1 MACEEN
7 LKVYKLDQLP
17 NYPIGNAIL
26 FIRNQSGT
34 AFDLYVTTANGTAVP
49 LNTAQ
54 GITTVTS
61 PNGSIDVSQV
71 DALVELEVSQSL
83 IDLIN
88 GALQVGGNISDLLN
102 DAEYIT
108 DAPQDGNQ
116 YVRQDGEWVEVSIVT
131 DASQIEYINGSITNV
146 QEALDSLL
154 YVTPDITNF
163 TITPSIVEIG
173 TVITNATLN
182 WNLNKTFTSLSINN
196 GVGVIT
202 PSLLTL
208 ALSGLSLSSNT
219 TYTITGGDG
228 TNTDSASASLNFR
241 SRRWWGTS
249 ALDTFTGADIL
260 DLQNSELATNRQ
272 QTRVI
277 NGSGNYIW
285 FAFPTS
291 FGIPTYNVNGLP
303 NTAFTRT
310 TVSHTNAAGN
320 TQDYYVIRTNTVQN
334 GTLTIQIL

>member
-1 MACEEN
+1 MTLTVTQNINKFN
-7 LKVYKLDQLP
+7 LTVTQTNNVVELQPIINTSDSATFVESDPIFNASEAALFVTGDKNKLD
-17 NYPIGNAIL
+17 
-26 FIRNQSGT
+26 S
-34 AFDLYVTTANGTAVP
+34 
-49 LNTAQ
+49 
-54 GITTVTS
+54 
-61 PNGSIDVSQV
+61 
-71 DALVELEVSQSL
+71 
-83 IDLIN
+83 
-88 GALQVGGNISDLLN
+88 ALQPNDNVSELN
-102 DAEYIT
+102 NDTGYIIE
-108 DAPQDGNQ
+108 APIDGNQ
-116 YVRQDGEWVEVSIVT
+116 YVRQNGAWEEVEIIT
-131 DASQIEYINGSITNV
+131 DASQITYINGSITTV

-173 TVITNATLN
+173 TVVTNVTLN

-196 GVGVIT
+196 GVGAIA

-208 ALSGLSLSSNT
+208 ALSSLSLSSNT

-272 QTRVI
+272 QTRTI
-277 NGSGNYIW
+277 NGGGNYIW

-291 FGIPTYNVNGLP
+291 FGVPSFVVNGLP
-303 NTAFTRT
+303 NTAFTT
-310 TVSHTNAAGN
+310 STVSHTNAAGN
-320 TQDYYVIRTNTVQN
+320 TQNYYVIRTNTVQN

>member
-1 MACEEN
+1 MTLTVTQNINKFN
-7 LKVYKLDQLP
+7 LTVTQTNNVVELQPIINTSDSATFVESDPVFSASEAALFVTGDKNKLD
-17 NYPIGNAIL
+17 
-26 FIRNQSGT
+26 S
-34 AFDLYVTTANGTAVP
+34 
-49 LNTAQ
+49 
-54 GITTVTS
+54 
-61 PNGSIDVSQV
+61 
-71 DALVELEVSQSL
+71 
-83 IDLIN
+83 
-88 GALQVGGNISDLLN
+88 ALQPNDNVSELNN
-102 DAEYIT
+102 DAGYIT
-108 DAPQDGNQ
+108 EAPIDGNQ
-116 YVRQDGEWVEVSIVT
+116 YVRQDGVWEEVEIIT

-154 YVTPDITNF
+154 YITPDITNF

-173 TVITNATLN
+173 TVITNVTLN

-196 GVGVIT
+196 GVGAIT

-228 TNTDSASASLNFR
+228 TNTDSASAALNFR

-260 DLQNSELATNRQ
+260 NLQNNELNTNRQ
-272 QTRVI
+272 QTRAI
-277 NGSGNYIW
+277 NGGGNYIW

-320 TQDYYVIRTNTVQN
+320 TQDYYVIRTNTIQN